1 MHDIIES
8 AYNGACPRSRS
19 GWVPRPFNTV
29 RDTAIILNPR
39 ARSERADALVAELH
53 QLAPEAEILSTAQA
67 GDARRLAAEAV
78 TRGFRNVVAA
88 GGDGT
93 VNEVV
98 NGLAG
103 STVNLGVLPVGTM
116 NVFAKEH
123 GLPSG
128 LAEAW
133 NIVRDGRIREIDLA
147 AADAVHFIQLAG
159 IGLDAQIVKETPWES
174 KRTLGPV
181 SYILSAAAIAARTP
195 PTIFVETAEGNHEGC
210 FVLIGNGRYYG
221 MKLVLF
227 PEAQP
232 DDGLLDILIFKNLGY
247 LDIARYL
254 GGVLL
259 GKHTELSDVTYFQ
272 TRAARIRSTEEVP
285 MEVDGELCGALPA
298 DVRVTG
304 KLRIFVP

>member
-1 MHDIIES
+1 MEQ
-8 AYNGACPRSRS
+8 YENGPGAAVKSQPRATAR
-19 GWVPRPFNTV
+19 TV

-39 ARSERADALVAELH
+39 AQSERADLLVEELH
-53 QLAPEAEILSTAQA
+53 QLAPQAEIRLTTQA
-67 GDARRLAAEAV
+67 GDARRLAAQAAAE
-78 TRGFRNVVAA
+78 GFKNVVAA

-103 STVNLGVLPVGTM
+103 SSVHLGVLPAGTM

-123 GLPSG
+123 GLPTG
-128 LAEAW
+128 LAAACAVIRE
-133 NIVRDGRIREIDLA
+133 GRVKEIDLA
-147 AADAVHFIQLAG
+147 AANDTHFIQLAG

-174 KRTLGPV
+174 KKTLGPV
-181 SYILSAAAIAARTP
+181 SYLLSAAAIAVRTP
-195 PTIFVETAEGNHEGC
+195 PTIIVEAAGEVREGC

-221 MKLVLF
+221 SKLVLF
-227 PEAQP
+227 PEART

-259 GKHTELSDVTYFQ
+259 GKHTALSDVSYFQ
-272 TRAARIRSTEEVP
+272 APSARIHSTEEIP
-285 MEVDGELCGALPA
+285 IEVDGELCGALPVN
-298 DVRVTG
+298 VRVTG
-304 KLRIFVP
+304 RLRILVP